1 MRPLMEKLKNG
12 QLQTS
17 KGVSFLEAKYQIM
30 LQYILQLTFFIH
42 AKLSGQRIKDHPV
55 VDSLVELR
63 VVLERMKPVEA
74 KLKYQI
80 DKLVRTAV
88 MGTQANKDTSVNDPM
103 AFKPNPMNLMNK
115 DDDDNESEEED
126 DDDTMTM
133 RTNGDS
139 KNDVYR
145 PPKMA
150 PVSYDETGGSKKSK
164 YERDQERLHEK
175 ASRSRVIQD
184 LMTEMNDAP
193 EEVDALGGVNEG
205 TGYGERMDRKI
216 AEKNDYEENNYVRL
230 QVTRKE
236 KKHLL
241 AKNKMRFESEFDNLN
256 DFSNLVGIQ
265 EVNERENERFRNVLN
280 RNNKNATQPRGQ
292 KRSASGGDKFHG
304 VIGGDAKSRNKFQR
318 NVKYA
323 RNSKKN

>member
-1 MRPLMEKLKNG
+1 MATFSKFQAQPSIWALCFSFRLNND

-30 LQYILQLTFFIH
+30 LQYILQLAFVIH
-42 AKLSGQRIKDHPV
+42 AKISGKSIKGHPV
-55 VDSLVELR
+55 VESLVECR
-63 VVLERMKPVEA
+63 IVLERMKPIEV

-88 MGTQANKDTSVNDPM
+88 MGTQQLDKDQTGKQKAQDMFVCALCLYSMYGFSFFLQNLVNDPL
-103 AFKPNPMNLMNK
+103 AFKPNPMNLVNK
-115 DDDDNESEEED
+115 DDNDEDSEED
-126 DDDTMTM
+126 DSDDYTM
-133 RTNGDS
+133 GKS
-139 KNDVYR
+139 GSGSSSSGVYR

-164 YERDQERLHEK
+164 EEKNDERLREK
-175 ASRSRVIQD
+175 ASRSRLMQD

-205 TGYGERMDRKI
+205 TGYGERMDRKL

-236 KKHLL
+236 KKHLQ
-241 AKNKMRFESEFDNLN
+241 AKNKMRFESEFDV
-256 DFSNLVGIQ
+256 SI
-265 EVNERENERFRNVLN
+265 
-280 RNNKNATQPRGQ
+280 
-292 KRSASGGDKFHG
+292 
-304 VIGGDAKSRNKFQR
+304 
-318 NVKYA
+318 
-323 RNSKKN
+323 